1 MTSDVSKTS
10 HSTLE
15 KKRKEVKRS
24 IRKIRERNK
33 IGVRKKEGKR
43 EGGRVRARILYL

>member
-15 KKRKEVKRS
+15 IKRKEVKRS
-24 IRKIRERNK
+24 IRTNK
-33 IGVRKKEGKR
+33 KKEQDRG
-43 EGGRVRARILYL
+43 